1 MYNLVNFV
9 HTFSMS
15 KRKSKK
21 IIEDVYENCVS
32 ANDCTGVFQVVAL
45 DPEEVKKFHEMYNEI
60 DVQDEKK
67 K

>member
-1 MYNLVNFV
+1 
-9 HTFSMS
+9 MS

>member
-1 MYNLVNFV
+1 
-9 HTFSMS
+9 MS

-32 ANDCTGVFQVVAL
+32 ANDCTGAFQVVAL

-60 DVQDEKK
+60 DVHDDKK